1 MTRKAVGVRLI
12 VEWVAVDTFPGGV
25 AYFEGGNSDMSAG
38 LGR

>member
-1 MTRKAVGVRLI
+1 MTRRLLVVYLI
-12 VEWVAVDTFPGGV
+12 IEWVAVDTFPGGV